1 MGHEG
6 LTRAPGQDPGGTEVS
21 TSPGEAKSSSQG
33 YPTKAPREVAIGWPS
48 LKAPNASPLRA
59 PGTPQGPI
67 AWALGNPETL
77 SA

>member
-33 YPTKAPREVAIGWPS
+33 YPTKAPGRWP
-48 LKAPNASPLRA
+48 
-59 PGTPQGPI
+59 
-67 AWALGNPETL
+67 
-77 SA
+77 